1 LVAQGANLSL
11 ILIHST
17 YMIFS
22 QVRQEIQKIV
32 TRIMKYKNSIV
43 RVKSVL
49 NNLLEQQHNVTG
61 IKIGFLNIL
70 MIINDC
76 PINYFYT
83 LK

>member
-1 LVAQGANLSL
+1 
-11 ILIHST
+11 
-17 YMIFS
+17 MIFS
-22 QVRQEIQKIV
+22 QARQEIQKIV

-61 IKIGFLNIL
+61 IKIEILNIL